1 MALSLAKI
9 REQLLA
15 QENKQKSGSMD
26 TTMYPFWDINEGST
40 ARIRFLP
47 DSDNSNPY
55 FWVERS
61 MIRLPF
67 SGIVGQVGSSPV
79 VVQVPCV
86 EMYGKGNVCPIL
98 NEVRPWWN
106 DPTLEDK
113 ARAYWKKKSYIF
125 QGFVR
130 ENPLSEDNP
139 PENPIRRFVI
149 SPQIYNIIKT
159 ALLDP
164 EMESMPTDYDSGLD
178 FIIAKTMKGKYA
190 DYTTSKWSR
199 KESALSQEELEAIDE
214 FGLFNLS
221 EFLPK
226 KPTEV
231 ELKVIFEMFKASLAG
246 APYDP
251 VAWGEYYRPYG
262 MNAQT
267 TTSQKTPVKEEKTEK
282 TVVSQKISND
292 VVEHDD
298 DDDDVV
304 EQQSV
309 VNPSKSANDV
319 LAMLRARKNQS

>member
-15 QENKQKSGSMD
+15 QENRQKSGNMD
-26 TTMYPFWDINEGST
+26 TTMYPFWDINEGTT
-40 ARIRFLP
+40 AKIRFLP
-47 DSDNSNPY
+47 DADNANPY

-67 SGIVGQVGSSPV
+67 SGIVGQSTTPV

-86 EMYGKGNVCPIL
+86 EMYGKGNTCPIL

-106 DPTLEDK
+106 DPKLEEK
-113 ARAYWKKKSYIF
+113 ARNYWKKKSYIF

-130 ENPLSEDNP
+130 ENPLTEDNP

-149 SPQIYNIIKT
+149 SPQIFNIIKT

-164 EMESMPTDYDSGLD
+164 EMESMPTDYDNGLD
-178 FIIAKTMKGKYA
+178 FIVAKTMKGKYA

-199 KESALSQEELEAIDE
+199 KESALNQEELEAIDE

-226 KPTEV
+226 KPSEV
-231 ELKVIFEMFKASLAG
+231 ELKVMFEMFTASLNNE
-246 APYDP
+246 PYDP
-251 VAWGEYYRPYG
+251 VAWGDYYRPYG
-262 MNAQT
+262 MNTQT
-267 TTSQKTPVKEEKTEK
+267 SSNKPVVRE
-282 TVVSQKISND
+282 
-292 VVEHDD
+292 EHDEKKAVPKKGTDEDIDRDGD
-298 DDDDVV
+298 DDSDVT
-304 EQQSV
+304 EQQGTT
-309 VNPSKSANDV
+309 NPSKSATDV